1 MQNFVLTLF
10 LLNYSSIHVVVEA
23 GMMDFCLFIG
33 VCETSN
39 SLCLKETSKK
49 TIVASVEAVADSI
62 GLKVHSD
69 NYKLIVEIQLQ

>member
-23 GMMDFCLFIG
+23 GMMVDFLFIR

-49 TIVASVEAVADSI
+49 TIVASVEAVVDSM

-69 NYKLIVEIQLQ
+69 NYKVIVEIQLR

>member
-23 GMMDFCLFIG
+23 GMMDFLFIG

-39 SLCLKETSKK
+39 SLYLKETSKK
-49 TIVASVEAVADSI
+49 TIVASVAGSM

-69 NYKLIVEIQLQ
+69 NYKVIVEIQLR